1 VRDRPRGA
9 AEAAGAALGIGP
21 GWDRR
26 PGALGL
32 VVLRLFRPDG
42 AALVRAAAEA
52 DYAEV
57 TGADALE
64 PSGGGGGSAVAGE
77 EDVERRRE
85 ARHDFA
91 DLMRDVA
98 DSAAELDGGDRMV
111 LAAQLD
117 RLLQELR
124 ALGAEVWPVA
134 ASRGP
139 GRTLHVEVRAADAPP
154 GHSAASGQWWW
165 WLR

>member
-1 VRDRPRGA
+1 VSIER
-9 AEAAGAALGIGP
+9 I
-21 GWDRR
+21 
-26 PGALGL
+26 
-32 VVLRLFRPDG
+32 RLFRPDG

-64 PSGGGGGSAVAGE
+64 RAG
-77 EDVERRRE
+77 DERLSE
-85 ARHDFA
+85 AWHDFA

-98 DSAAELDGGDRMV
+98 DSAADLDGGDRMV

-117 RLLQELR
+117 RLLQELGM
-124 ALGAEVWPVA
+124 LGAEVRAVA

-139 GRTLHVEVRAADAPP
+139 GRTLHVEVRMAAEAPEP
-154 GHSAASGQWWW
+154 PPPRRAPAAVKWW
-165 WLR
+165 